1 MPTFEMLVKNGQ
13 TTANFKEFTVPTG
26 GQAEPTAYE
35 LFLTGLGSC
44 TAATIAGYCKMQGL
58 PSEGLRVVMSVE
70 QNPETRMATS
80 ITMQILPPADFPAE
94 RKPELAQAAERC
106 LVKRH
111 LFTPPTFET
120 IVIE

>member
-1 MPTFEMLVKNGQ
+1 MPTFEMTVENGQ
-13 TTANFKEFTVPTG
+13 TTAKFKEYTVSTG
-26 GQAEPTAYE
+26 GKAEPTAYE

-58 PSEGLRVVMSVE
+58 PSEGLRVMMSVE
-70 QNPETRMATS
+70 QDPETRMATS
-80 ITMQILPPADFPAE
+80 IKMQILPPVDFPVA

-120 IVIE
+120 IVTE